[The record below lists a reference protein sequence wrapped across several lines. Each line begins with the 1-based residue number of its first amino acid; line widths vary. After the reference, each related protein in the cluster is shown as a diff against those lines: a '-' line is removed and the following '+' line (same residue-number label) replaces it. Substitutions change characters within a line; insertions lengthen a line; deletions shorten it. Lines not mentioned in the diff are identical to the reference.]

1 MFFWASLLEG
11 INSMYKFIR
20 NFTFIAISVMFS
32 YAQATVYSW
41 VDEDGNTH
49 YSDTPSDVSA
59 EEVDVQI
66 HSVGASIVR
75 DQTSKEQS
83 QSKDGQQNEKKGP
96 PSNNQGGE
104 QGEQVLPIMGDGDIP
119 PPPAS

>member
-11 INSMYKFIR
+11 NNSMYKFIR
-20 NFTFIAISVMFS
+20 NLTFITISLMIS

-41 VDEDGNTH
+41 VDENGNTH
-49 YSDTPSDVSA
+49 YSDTPSEGA

-66 HSVGASIVR
+66 HSVGASVAR
-75 DQTSKEQS
+75 DQTSKDQS
-83 QSKDGQQNEKKGP
+83 GSEDGQQNDRKGP
-96 PSNNQGGE
+96 PSNNQNSE
-104 QGEQVLPIMGDGDIP
+104 QGDQVLPIVGDGNMP